1 MIYFPATL
9 TPVPNC
15 QGYFWDVVEHKL
27 YSVKVAGELRE
38 LTVRRLHPAATR
50 FGGFKWT
57 NINVGDKYYVVSVK
71 GRPRYLPV
79 ASLKKLELVHYDF
92 PVVKKMETADA
103 D

>member
-15 QGYFWDVVEHKL
+15 QGYFWDVVKHKL

-38 LTVRRLHPAATR
+38 LKVRTLHPAAAR
-50 FGGFKWT
+50 YGGFKWFK
-57 NINVGDKYYVVSVK
+57 INVGDTYYVVSVK
-71 GRPRYLPV
+71 GRLRYLPV

-92 PVVKKMETADA
+92 PIVKRNETK
-103 D
+103 